1 MLRAAPLL
9 FAPIIETFDA
19 DAIQSRQNVVY
30 LYFKVL
36 NPFALAMEDRAC
48 LLVIVWRLH
57 LLGRVHED
65 TISSV
70 AQILMII
77 FSCDNRILLHWA
89 QFGVEMFSNWFS
101 FFEWR

>member
-9 FAPIIETFDA
+9 FAPIIETFGA
-19 DAIQSRQNVVY
+19 DAIRNRQNVVH

-36 NPFALAMEDRAC
+36 NPFALAMEYRAC
-48 LLVIVWRLH
+48 LLVIARRLH
-57 LLGRVHED
+57 LLRRVHEN
-65 TISSV
+65 TIASE

-89 QFGVEMFSNWFS
+89 QYDVEIFFNWFRC
-101 FFEWR
+101 FEWR